1 MLSGQIS
8 TFLCVWK
15 ETQHLFG
22 TGASSIMKTVIIT
35 DEGYGFIFQL
45 CKLFIMI
52 QSYEFLWVV
61 AFSLKL
67 LQELPY
73 TVDMTEIQGWEETG
87 AKNWKL

>member
-1 MLSGQIS
+1 
-8 TFLCVWK
+8 
-15 ETQHLFG
+15 
-22 TGASSIMKTVIIT
+22 MKTVIIT

-87 AKNWKL
+87 AKSWKL

>member
-1 MLSGQIS
+1 
-8 TFLCVWK
+8 
-15 ETQHLFG
+15 
-22 TGASSIMKTVIIT
+22 
-35 DEGYGFIFQL
+35 
-45 CKLFIMI
+45 MI

-87 AKNWKL
+87 AKSWKL